1 MSTTAKAAELPTGGS
16 IVDHSQSKISYQIMD
31 GNEAA
36 AFIAYKCSEMCAI
49 NPVAPSSVLRELA
62 SEWSSSGIKNVYGGI
77 PRITEV
83 ETEGETADTVR
94 NAIQE
99 GAIASAFTESQGLL
113 PMIPAMYKIAGELTP
128 AVFHV
133 SCQSN
138 VMQELTVLG
147 DHSDV
152 MAVRSTGFAMLFGNT
167 AQEVMDL
174 GLIAHASTVKSRIPF
189 MNIYD
194 GFRTGLECSNVKKIP
209 DDVLE
214 QMMDMEA
221 LHAFRGRA
229 MNHAASAIQM
239 DTAQSREAAS
249 KYYNVVHKLV
259 QESMDQFYQLTGRR
273 YNIYEYYG
281 HNHPDRI
288 IVVMGSAAGA
298 VKETVDYL
306 NQLGRHVGMVVV
318 RLFRPLDVEALMKV
332 IPKSVVTIGV
342 LDRSKEPS
350 GIGEPLYMNVVNA
363 LNEAQENHHAHV
375 MGIRYGLSSREFTPS
390 MAKAVFKEMK
400 KEKPKT
406 HFTIGIG
413 DSGISL
419 NYDPFFNLEE
429 IHPFSGLFYTAGK
442 EAAASILPVVRL
454 IGGIGGKYIQSFDV
468 KDKKD
473 ADVFTV
479 THMRV
484 DDSPIKSGYQIQSAN
499 FVACDHVSA
508 LSHYN
513 VLKDVAN
520 GATFLLNT
528 PAGSNQVWDS
538 LPEEIRLVISEKK
551 LRFYVIDA
559 DAVASGTG
567 VANGASVVIQA
578 CILSLAQLLPKEKAK
593 AGLKNILVSE
603 SRQDATQIEALFD
616 AAADAL
622 EEVDYVEG

>member
-1 MSTTAKAAELPTGGS
+1 MSTPAKAAELPTEGS
-16 IVDHSQSKISYQIMD
+16 FVDHNQSKISYQIMD

-94 NAIQE
+94 AAIQE

-138 VMQELTVLG
+138 VLQELTVLG

-174 GLIAHASTVKSRIPF
+174 GLIAHASTLKSRIPF
-189 MNIYD
+189 LNIYD
-194 GFRTGLECSNVKKIP
+194 GFRTGLECSNVKTIP

-214 QMMDMEA
+214 QMLDMEA

-318 RLFRPLDVEALMKV
+318 RLFRPLDVEAFMKV
-332 IPKSVVTIGV
+332 IPRSVVTIGV

-419 NYDPFFNLEE
+419 NYESSFNLEE
-429 IHPFSGLFYTAGK
+429 IHPFRGLIYSASEDFSAGIQQVISLVSGK
-442 EAAASILPVVRL
+442 
-454 IGGIGGKYIQSFDV
+454 GGKYIQSFDV
-468 KDKKD
+468 KTVEGPSLVTTTHLRVGD
-473 ADVFTV
+473 APV
-479 THMRV
+479 
-484 DDSPIKSGYQIQSAN
+484 KSGYQIQSAN
-499 FVACDHVSA
+499 FIACDAAEV
-508 LSHYN
+508 LDTIN
-513 VLKDVAN
+513 VLKDVTSEAV
-520 GATFLLNT
+520 FLLNT
-528 PAGSNQVWDS
+528 STGSAGVWDT
-538 LPEEIRLVISEKK
+538 LPESIQTVITEKK
-551 LRFYVIDA
+551 LKFYVIDA
-559 DAVASGTG
+559 AAVASAAG
-567 VANGASVVIQA
+567 VTNGAAVVMQA
-578 CILSLAQLLPKEKAK
+578 AVLALSPLLPKEKAM
-593 AGLKNILVSE
+593 AGLKSVVASE
-603 SRQDATQIEALFD
+603 NKMEAGQVQALID
-616 AAADAL
+616 AAVQAL
-622 EEVDYVEG
+622 SEVDYVEG